1 MKKGSYLLII
11 SLFTLSSAVCR
22 AEGEPLIHNF
32 PDMSGNGTLT
42 WPVNYK
48 TGVTADVT
56 YTCTGTAATFGTYTY
71 NSTQYVTLNMSKSDD
86 IITLSPALE
95 GLTKFEIYF
104 YPDATRETIEV
115 YVSKDGV
122 DWGEA
127 ITGDNRVDSKN
138 MIRIKDLPRNNY
150 YIQLR
155 NKTNTAV
162 SIHELRY
169 YQSSC
174 RCLRVV
180 IN

>member
-1 MKKGSYLLII
+1 MKKVSYLLII

-32 PDMSGNGTLT
+32 PDMSGKGTLT

-56 YTCTGTAATFGTYTY
+56 YTCTGTAATFGVDQVYKTY
-71 NSTQYVTLNMSKSDD
+71 VALNMSKSNDT
-86 IITLSPALE
+86 ITLSPALE

-104 YPDATRETIEV
+104 YQDATRKTIEV
-115 YVSKDGV
+115 YVSNDGV

-127 ITGDNRVDSKN
+127 ITGDNRVDDSG

-162 SIHELRY
+162 SIYELRY